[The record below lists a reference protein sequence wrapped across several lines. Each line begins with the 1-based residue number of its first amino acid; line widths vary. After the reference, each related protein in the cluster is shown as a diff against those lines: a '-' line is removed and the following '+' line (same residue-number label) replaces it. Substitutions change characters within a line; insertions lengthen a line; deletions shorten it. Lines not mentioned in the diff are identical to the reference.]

1 MYAQMPIRLR
11 RASFATNRIFLALL
25 FLAVLILAVITFA
38 FPMAA
43 QETGVSQ
50 PPPVVNE
57 PNDDA
62 TPPAK
67 PSPSKYETTAT
78 PASQPELLQ
87 SAPIT
92 NTQPTADTTNQP
104 TTYTTSLPALKTRT
118 TDPDAG
124 IVGDTPSTNANTTSA
139 TVTPSS
145 SQTATD
151 QNTLPV
157 EHHSR
162 YASSDADGD
171 IVHPRVAEP
180 GEILEGTTIR
190 VRLADRLSSASS
202 EQGTAFKSRVVSDV
216 LSNGQILIPTGSE
229 IDGQIIKVSSG
240 QHLGSSGYMRLRPE
254 TVILPD
260 GSSYHIASVITGTP
274 GSNTKLSDEGTI
286 KAGSRFKRDGIEYAG
301 VVTAGTVTGAVLGG
315 PVGALAGGAVGAGVV
330 TTHILVNH
338 AQAVLEP
345 GSVLIITL
353 TSPLR
358 LNPLNAQTQN

>member
-25 FLAVLILAVITFA
+25 FLAVLILAVITFT
-38 FPMAA
+38 FPIAA
-43 QETGVSQ
+43 QETGQTTGVSQ
-50 PPPVVNE
+50 PPPVVND

-92 NTQPTADTTNQP
+92 NTQPNTDTTNQP
-104 TTYTTSLPALKTRT
+104 ATNTTTQPALRTRT
-118 TDPDAG
+118 VNPDEG
-124 IVGDTPSTNANTTSA
+124 IVGDT
-139 TVTPSS
+139 TVTTVTTNP

-151 QNTLPV
+151 QNTLPA
-157 EHHSR
+157 ERNSR
-162 YASSDADGD
+162 AVSSDADGD
-171 IVHPRVAEP
+171 IVRPRVAEP

-190 VRLADRLSSASS
+190 VRLANRLSSATS
-202 EQGTAFKSRVVSDV
+202 EQGSAFKSKVVSDV

-274 GSNTKLSDEGTI
+274 GSNTKLNDEGTI

-301 VVTAGTVTGAVLGG
+301 VVTAGTITGAFLGG
-315 PVGALAGGAVGAGVV
+315 PAGAIAGGAVGAGVV
-330 TTHILVNH
+330 TTHLLVNH

-353 TSPLR
+353 TSPLH
-358 LNPLNAQTQN
+358 LNPLNSQAQN